1 MKKGPHKRPFFLPLP
16 CPPGIP
22 LRGYSDAFSVR
33 EENAEGAGPASLS
46 GSPVL
51 PAEGIPSVSPAEM
64 NLFRLFPLFC
74 GLPLAI
80 PFLSCTYCRNLP
92 EQRVC
97 SSGHGQ
103 PLHHATA
110 SLVFRGHNMFSSSLS
125 RARLSCACFFLAP
138 GLTYSL
144 FTSRLPAIREQ
155 AGLNEAEIGMLILY
169 FGLAALAS
177 LLVSATLVRR
187 FGSRP
192 LAIIFTITL
201 LLSITASCAARDELF
216 LACAFMC
223 GGFSIWALADVWND
237 QHPGH
242 APRNALQKPEHVF
255 SSRSLQLRSALRLPL
270 GCPFPPPSPFR
281 HLINAAV
288 VLGCYSLLLTT
299 AFRGLQKDTVRP
311 ASGTARAKKTHVPV
325 FVICCGLLVS
335 WAYAADGSV
344 AEWGSLYL
352 FSCRGADEETAALAY
367 GAFSVTSGVFR
378 LFDDRLRSL
387 WGRYEALRRRRPSGL
402 RRHGHRSRL
411 SRALVLVSP
420 ATASWAWACHP
431 WCPSSSAAPVPA
443 RAWLRN
449 RPALPF
455 PCWATRG
462 FSSFLP
468 HSDSSDAHSASTG
481 PCLYLSACAPFSLS
495 ALSAP

>member
-1 MKKGPHKRPFFLPLP
+1 
-16 CPPGIP
+16 
-22 LRGYSDAFSVR
+22 
-33 EENAEGAGPASLS
+33 
-46 GSPVL
+46 
-51 PAEGIPSVSPAEM
+51 
-64 NLFRLFPLFC
+64 
-74 GLPLAI
+74 
-80 PFLSCTYCRNLP
+80 
-92 EQRVC
+92 
-97 SSGHGQ
+97 
-103 PLHHATA
+103 
-110 SLVFRGHNMFSSSLS
+110 MFSSSLS

-223 GGFSIWALADVWND
+223 GGFSMGIADVCINT
-237 QHPGH
+237 QGMLLEMRFKSPSMSFLHG
-242 APRNALQKPEHVF
+242 AYSFGALFGSLSGALFASF
-255 SSRSLQLRSALRLPL
+255 SL
-270 GCPFPPPSPFR
+270 SPM
-281 HLINAAV
+281 INAAV

-387 WGRYEALRRRRPSGL
+387 WGDM
-402 RRHGHRSRL
+402 RL
-411 SRALVLVSP
+411 SVGGAFWPSAAWPSLSSLPSPGSVSP
-420 ATASWAWACHP
+420 ATASWAWVCHP

>member
-1 MKKGPHKRPFFLPLP
+1 
-16 CPPGIP
+16 
-22 LRGYSDAFSVR
+22 
-33 EENAEGAGPASLS
+33 
-46 GSPVL
+46 
-51 PAEGIPSVSPAEM
+51 
-64 NLFRLFPLFC
+64 
-74 GLPLAI
+74 
-80 PFLSCTYCRNLP
+80 
-92 EQRVC
+92 
-97 SSGHGQ
+97 
-103 PLHHATA
+103 
-110 SLVFRGHNMFSSSLS
+110 MFSSSLS
-125 RARLSCACFFLAP
+125 KARLSCACFFLAP

-223 GGFSIWALADVWND
+223 GGFSMGIADVCINT
-237 QHPGH
+237 QGMLLEMRFKSPSMSFLHG
-242 APRNALQKPEHVF
+242 AYSFGALFGSLSGALFASF
-255 SSRSLQLRSALRLPL
+255 SL
-270 GCPFPPPSPFR
+270 SPM
-281 HLINAAV
+281 INAAV

-311 ASGTARAKKTHVPV
+311 ASGTAKAKKTHVPV

-387 WGRYEALRRRRPSGL
+387 WGDM
-402 RRHGHRSRL
+402 RL
-411 SRALVLVSP
+411 SVGGALLAFGGMAIALVSP
-420 ATASWAWACHP
+420 EP
-431 WCPSSSAAPVPA
+431 WFCLAGYCLMGMGLSPMVPIFSSAAPVPA

>member
-1 MKKGPHKRPFFLPLP
+1 
-16 CPPGIP
+16 
-22 LRGYSDAFSVR
+22 
-33 EENAEGAGPASLS
+33 
-46 GSPVL
+46 
-51 PAEGIPSVSPAEM
+51 
-64 NLFRLFPLFC
+64 
-74 GLPLAI
+74 
-80 PFLSCTYCRNLP
+80 
-92 EQRVC
+92 
-97 SSGHGQ
+97 
-103 PLHHATA
+103 
-110 SLVFRGHNMFSSSLS
+110 MFSSSLS

-223 GGFSIWALADVWND
+223 GGFSMGIADVCINT
-237 QHPGH
+237 QGMLLEMRFKSPSMSFLHG
-242 APRNALQKPEHVF
+242 AYSFGALFGSLSGALFASF
-255 SSRSLQLRSALRLPL
+255 SL
-270 GCPFPPPSPFR
+270 SPM
-281 HLINAAV
+281 INAAV

-387 WGRYEALRRRRPSGL
+387 WGDM
-402 RRHGHRSRL
+402 RL
-411 SRALVLVSP
+411 SVGGALLAFGGMAIALVSP
-420 ATASWAWACHP
+420 EPWFCLAGYCLMGMGLSP